1 MSLWTAAA
9 VKYANLEKYVYW
21 LLIGDN
27 SCYPLQQEVSSA
39 RVAVTGFSGFI
50 VAFLRRHE
58 KRKPVLPRFVQILLW
73 LLLLLGYW
81 SLHNSADEVLSTYN
95 FIYVVGQYAA
105 IGLADFALCC

>member
-1 MSLWTAAA
+1 MTAAA

-21 LLIGDN
+21 LLLATIAVI
-27 SCYPLQQEVSSA
+27 PLQQEVSSA
-39 RVAVTGFSGFI
+39 MVAVTGFSGFI

-81 SLHNSADEVLSTYN
+81 SLHNSAERYCLPTILFMLSVNTRYWS
-95 FIYVVGQYAA
+95 G
-105 IGLADFALCC
+105 

>member
-1 MSLWTAAA
+1 M
-9 VKYANLEKYVYW
+9 
-21 LLIGDN
+21 
-27 SCYPLQQEVSSA
+27 
-39 RVAVTGFSGFI
+39 VAVTGFSGFI

-95 FIYVVGQYAA
+95 FIYVVGQYALLVWLILHYA
-105 IGLADFALCC
+105 VDKKTSAASDLDFAQVA

>member
-1 MSLWTAAA
+1 MTAAA

-21 LLIGDN
+21 LLLATIAVI
-27 SCYPLQQEVSSA
+27 PLQQEVSSA
-39 RVAVTGFSGFI
+39 MVAVTGFSGFI

-81 SLHNSADEVLSTYN
+81 SLHNHCLFRYMALYSILL
-95 FIYVVGQYAA
+95 
-105 IGLADFALCC
+105 GLYLLRPGLIMMLFRN